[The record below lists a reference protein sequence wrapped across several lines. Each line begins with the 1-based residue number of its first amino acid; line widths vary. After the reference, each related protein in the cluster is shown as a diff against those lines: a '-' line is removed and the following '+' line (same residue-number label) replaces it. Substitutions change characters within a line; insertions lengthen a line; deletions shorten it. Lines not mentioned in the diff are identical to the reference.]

1 MAEKRMIN
9 KSIIDSDLFLEM
21 PLSTQA
27 LYFHLILRADDDGFV
42 SNPKKIMRMI
52 GVDDESI
59 RILISKSYI
68 IPFESGVIVIK
79 HWRVHNCIQK
89 DRYKETIYL
98 EEKQQLD
105 ITNNVYDCAGNLETA
120 CIQTGSKMDPTC
132 IQNGSK
138 MDTDCIHRLDKI
150 RLDKINNIYIRSKN
164 DEILLE
170 FETLWKQ
177 YPKKQGKKEAL
188 KAYQKAR
195 NDKKNPVT
203 FEEVLKGLENYNAYI
218 KANNIGEQYIKH
230 GSTWFNQQS
239 WSDEYG
245 TGNDQNTDISKY
257 NVVINQIP

>member
-105 ITNNVYDCAGNLETA
+105 IVIAE
-120 CIQTGSKMDPTC
+120 M
-132 IQNGSK
+132 
-138 MDTDCIHRLDKI
+138 
-150 RLDKINNIYIRSKN
+150 KN
-164 DEILLE
+164 
-170 FETLWKQ
+170 K
-177 YPKKQGKKEAL
+177 
-188 KAYQKAR
+188 
-195 NDKKNPVT
+195 
-203 FEEVLKGLENYNAYI
+203 
-218 KANNIGEQYIKH
+218 
-230 GSTWFNQQS
+230 
-239 WSDEYG
+239 
-245 TGNDQNTDISKY
+245 
-257 NVVINQIP
+257 

>member
-68 IPFESGVIVIK
+68 IPFESGVVVIK

-89 DRYKETIYL
+89 DRYKETIYQ
-98 EEKQQLD
+98 EEKQRLE
-105 ITNNVYDCAGNLETA
+105 ITNKVYDCAGNLET
-120 CIQTGSKMDPTC
+120 DC
-132 IQNGSK
+132 IQNESK
-138 MDTDCIHRLDKI
+138 METDCIHRLDKI

-218 KANNIGEQYIKH
+218 KANKIGEQYIKH